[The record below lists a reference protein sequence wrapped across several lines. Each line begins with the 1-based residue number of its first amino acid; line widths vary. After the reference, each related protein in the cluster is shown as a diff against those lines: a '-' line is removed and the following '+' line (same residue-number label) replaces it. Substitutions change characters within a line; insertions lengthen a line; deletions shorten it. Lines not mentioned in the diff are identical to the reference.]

1 MATTGKGKESNVGSK
16 SWANKVRSEAKAA
29 VKSLDTGYIELG
41 RILYTVW
48 NTPIDGDPNNA
59 AVFTL
64 WGYDT
69 FGEYAEGDLGLKR
82 RTAERMRQIWA
93 VLHVQMK
100 DIPAD
105 LRKRIVGLGISKV
118 RSLVPLF
125 ADEGQSLTKRK
136 VEAWVK
142 AGEKHSVAIFEG
154 MVKKARDELKLLSGS
169 SSSEGTDDEDESE
182 DETVGDVTVTDD
194 GDDAPPV
201 GKPSENR
208 PKGKAPVVTSDDA
221 GLPDPEPLEF
231 QHFPLYPEQNEV
243 VKEALKRAEELSG
256 SDKRGHNLTLI
267 CTDFISTN
275 DFFQGQPKKSRQRLL
290 QKIEANLGLKLIALD
305 GSDRSIL
312 YGEKTLSAISEE
324 E

>member
-1 MATTGKGKESNVGSK
+1 MATSKESKVGSRA
-16 SWANKVRSEAKAA
+16 WATRIRSEAKKA
-29 VKSLDTGYIELG
+29 VKSLDTGYIDLG

-48 NTPIDGDPNNA
+48 NTPVDGDPNNA

-93 VLHVQMK
+93 VLHVQM
-100 DIPAD
+100 DIPAE
-105 LRKRIVGLGISKV
+105 LRKKIIALGISKV

-125 ADEGQSLTKRK
+125 ADEGDSLTKRK

-142 AGEKHSVAIFEG
+142 AGEKHSFAIFDG
-154 MVKKARDELKLLSGS
+154 MIKKARDELKLLSGS
-169 SSSEGTDDEDESE
+169 DSSEDTSDESE
-182 DETVGDVTVTDD
+182 DEGPIGDVTVTDD
-194 GDDAPPV
+194 GDDPPPV
-201 GKPSENR
+201 GKPSENK
-208 PKGKAPVVTSDDA
+208 PKGKAPVATSDDA
-221 GLPDPEPLEF
+221 GLPEPENLEF

-243 VKEALKRAEELSG
+243 VKAALKRAEELSG

-275 DFFQGQPKKSRQRLL
+275 DFFQGQPKKSKQRLL
-290 QKIEANLGLKLIALD
+290 KKIEDNLGLKLIALD
-305 GSDRSIL
+305 ESDHSVL
-312 YGEKTLSAISEE
+312 YGQPTLKKISEE

>member
-1 MATTGKGKESNVGSK
+1 MTTSKGKESNVGSK
-16 SWANKVRSEAKAA
+16 SWANKIRSDAKKA
-29 VKSLDTGYIELG
+29 VKTLDTGYIEMG

-48 NTPIDGDPNNA
+48 DTPVDGDKNNA
-59 AVFTL
+59 PIYTL

-69 FGEYAEGDLGLKR
+69 YGDYAEGDLGLKR

-93 VLHVQMK
+93 VLHVQM
-100 DIPAD
+100 DIPAE
-105 LRKRIVGLGISKV
+105 LRKKIIALGISKV

-125 ADEGQSLTKRK
+125 ADDPSLTKRK

-142 AGEKHSVAIFEG
+142 AGEKHSVAIFDG

-169 SSSEGTDDEDESE
+169 SSNDSSE
-182 DETVGDVTVTDD
+182 DEDDSEDEPLGDVNVTDD
-194 GDDAPPV
+194 GDDFHPPA

-208 PKGKAPVVTSDDA
+208 PKGQSPVATSDDL

-231 QHFPLYPEQNEV
+231 QHFPLYPDQNEV
-243 VKEALKRAEELSG
+243 VKAALQRAEELSG

-275 DFFQGQPKKSRQRLL
+275 DFQKGQPKKSRQRLL
-290 QKIEANLGLKLIALD
+290 KKIEQNLGLKLIALD
-305 GSDRSIL
+305 PSDSSIL
-312 YGEKTLSAISEE
+312 YGEDTLQKISEE